1 MPAAEAKPI
10 PPPDEQRSCS
20 RGPSGSSFVPGLVH
34 ELRNFIFGLSGSL
47 EAMEA
52 RLGRQQEAAKYQT
65 VMRASLDRLGAF
77 VDELDDYGAPR
88 ALALGGGHLEP
99 VLREAVEQ
107 HRPRAVEAGV
117 ELRLVFDGPLPALRM
132 DEQGLGMAFG
142 RLVRLALG
150 QQARGGR
157 VTVRA
162 GAGIQE
168 DRPVISGWVDSP
180 GLELRG
186 VDLSRL
192 FEPFYYRASG
202 FGRLA
207 LPVARRVLEHHGG
220 SLTAVPGPGGGVR
233 LAFTLPV

>member
-1 MPAAEAKPI
+1 
-10 PPPDEQRSCS
+10 
-20 RGPSGSSFVPGLVH
+20 
-34 ELRNFIFGLSGSL
+34 
-47 EAMEA
+47 
-52 RLGRQQEAAKYQT
+52 
-65 VMRASLDRLGAF
+65 
-77 VDELDDYGAPR
+77 
-88 ALALGGGHLEP
+88 
-99 VLREAVEQ
+99 
-107 HRPRAVEAGV
+107 
-117 ELRLVFDGPLPALRM
+117 
-132 DEQGLGMAFG
+132 MAFS

-157 VTVRA
+157 GTVRA

-168 DRPVISGWVDSP
+168 GRPVISGWVDSP

-233 LAFTLPV
+233 LAFTLPA